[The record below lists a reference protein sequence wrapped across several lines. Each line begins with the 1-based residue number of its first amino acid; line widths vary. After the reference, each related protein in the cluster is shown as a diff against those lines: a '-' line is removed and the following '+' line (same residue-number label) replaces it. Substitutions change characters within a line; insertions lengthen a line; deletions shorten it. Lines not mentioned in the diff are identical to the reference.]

1 MEPVPDVPLRHPRCP
16 RGTRRDK
23 ATGACISAAQ
33 RAQMIANG
41 QKRCP
46 RGSRRNRRTG
56 DCEEDWATRERR
68 PRCPR
73 GTRRHRRTGEC
84 RKHTTRKQLLAQK
97 YDSLGSMGSFV
108 DYLDQQSSQAAV
120 TKSLQTAR
128 EKEEQAHRAAAEAE
142 AQLRK
147 EQREAK
153 EKTKNLLN
161 SMLKKQIAT
170 QKAREKAEA
179 SRRAREEAELQA
191 QAVAAQAVAAQ
202 AVATQAAAAAEKPKE
217 KHPIVTVQF
226 YSKSIALDD
235 AAPKKLRERGFS
247 DDDIRRILKLP
258 VDGLRILSNF
268 AMLPIPLDGQVYPSI
283 EHAYQANK
291 FAFVDH
297 PKIMAQFAVG
307 GPIQTAS
314 DAQTAGKRKGMA
326 RLVNGNDKE
335 TVPFNVEE
343 WDNVYSVPIMMTLV
357 QVKVMTHKEVREVLD
372 IAKRYGL
379 RFTHHSRTDMVWGAH
394 FDEKAQKYKKGDD
407 KLGRMYNS
415 IIDAWPRLPTGPA
428 WSEGP
433 AWPEWPRPSM

>member
-1 MEPVPDVPLRHPRCP
+1 MESVHNVPLRHPRCP

-23 ATGACISAAQ
+23 AIGACISAAQ
-33 RAQMIANG
+33 RAQLIANG

-56 DCEEDWATRERR
+56 ACEEEWATRERR

-84 RKHTTRKQLLAQK
+84 REHTTRKQRLARQ
-97 YDSLGSMGSFV
+97 YASLGSMGSFV
-108 DYLDQQSSQAAV
+108 DYLNRQPSPAAAS
-120 TKSLQTAR
+120 KSLQRAK
-128 EKEEQAHRAAAEAE
+128 EKEARAHQAAAEAE
-142 AQLRK
+142 ALLRK

-153 EKTKNLLN
+153 EKTKTLLN

-170 QKAREKAEA
+170 QKAREKADA
-179 SRRAREEAELQA
+179 SRRAREEAERQA
-191 QAVAAQAVAAQ
+191 L
-202 AVATQAAAAAEKPKE
+202 AAAAAEAAKQPKQP
-217 KHPIVTVQF
+217 KHKILMVQF

-235 AAPKKLRERGFS
+235 SAPKKLRERGFS

-297 PKIMAQFAVG
+297 PEIMAQFAVG

-335 TVPFNVEE
+335 TVPFDVDE

-357 QVKVMTHKEVREVLD
+357 QIKVMTHKEVRDVLD

-428 WSEGP
+428 WSGGP
-433 AWPEWPRPSM
+433 AWPEWPPTIQ